1 MFVIWQIFQCRK
13 SKVILVL
20 RCKEERICHK
30 STALATVW
38 VYNYFTKGLPSQ
50 YTTNFCR
57 ISWFSPVGVM
67 KKKMVCK
74 FLCLHPLGICTLNI
88 FCTPQHSLL
97 ILISTKFSFCK
108 TATEYLIKIENLF
121 NRTVAKQPR
130 EDLEWRAEGYMVT
143 ECSASANSESIKR
156 VFHELIRKVN
166 VC

>member
-1 MFVIWQIFQCRK
+1 MFVICQIFQCRK
-13 SKVILVL
+13 SKVIFVVS
-20 RCKEERICHK
+20 CEEEDIFHK
-30 STALATVW
+30 LTALATVW
-38 VYNYFTKGLPSQ
+38 VYNYLKKGLPSH

-57 ISWFSPVGVM
+57 ISWFSPVL
-67 KKKMVCK
+67 KKKTVCK
-74 FLCLHPLGICTLNI
+74 FLYLHPLAICTLNI

-97 ILISTKFSFCK
+97 ILIATVVSFCK
-108 TATEYLIKIENLF
+108 TATEYLINIKNFL